1 MVFFNI
7 FRNGC
12 YLLLYSDF
20 SIHLTNYCFFMSML
34 LLFMCKNMHNPLMSL
49 PFLIKSP
56 EKLYQKQRRC
66 CIHNVMLLQ
75 HLGRDNDQ
83 NCKYQRKSLI
93 PFRHLLRTFHTFPAH
108 PAHIAVDRGKQIR
121 RTVPAIQEY
130 TRARIFS
137 ERVFPG
143 ISGLILVVG
152 IKIKQI
158 KQIKC
163 MVRSVA
169 TNR

>member
-1 MVFFNI
+1 M
-7 FRNGC
+7 
-12 YLLLYSDF
+12 
-20 SIHLTNYCFFMSML
+20 
-34 LLFMCKNMHNPLMSL
+34 PL

-56 EKLYQKQRRC
+56 EKLHQKQRRC

-121 RTVPAIQEY
+121 RTAPAIQ
-130 TRARIFS
+130 RIYQS
-137 ERVFPG
+137 ENLFRKG
-143 ISGLILVVG
+143 ISCDLRSYIGGRYLNKADKANKMYRQICGNKPVKHILTTPCRQQIPHRPEWKCQN
-152 IKIKQI
+152 IKPHKYRQ
-158 KQIKC
+158 
-163 MVRSVA
+163 
-169 TNR
+169 

>member
-7 FRNGC
+7 FQNCC

-20 SIHLTNYCFFMSML
+20 SIHLTNYWIFMSVL
-34 LLFMCKNMHNPLMSL
+34 LLFMCKNMHNPLMPL

-56 EKLYQKQRRC
+56 EKLHQKQCRC

-93 PFRHLLRTFHTFPAH
+93 PFLHLHRAFHTLPAH
-108 PAHIAVDRGKQIR
+108 PAHIAVERRKQNR
-121 RTVPAIQEY
+121 RTTPAIQGIY
-130 TRARIFS
+130 QS
-137 ERVFPG
+137 EKLFRNG
-143 ISGLILVVG
+143 ISCDL
-152 IKIKQI
+152 
-158 KQIKC
+158 
-163 MVRSVA
+163 RSYIGG
-169 TNR
+169 RY

>member
-20 SIHLTNYCFFMSML
+20 SIHLTNYWFFMSML

-93 PFRHLLRTFHTFPAH
+93 PFRHLLRAFHTFPAH

-121 RTVPAIQEY
+121 RTAPAIQGIY
-130 TRARIFS
+130 QS
-137 ERVFPG
+137 EKLFRNG
-143 ISGLILVVG
+143 ISCDL
-152 IKIKQI
+152 
-158 KQIKC
+158 
-163 MVRSVA
+163 RSYIGG
-169 TNR
+169 RY

>member
-20 SIHLTNYCFFMSML
+20 SIHLTNYWIFMSVL
-34 LLFMCKNMHNPLMSL
+34 LLFMCKNMHNPLMPL

-93 PFRHLLRTFHTFPAH
+93 PFRHL
-108 PAHIAVDRGKQIR
+108 AVDRGKQIR
-121 RTVPAIQEY
+121 RTVPAIQ
-130 TRARIFS
+130 RIYQS
-137 ERVFPG
+137 ENLFRKG
-143 ISGLILVVG
+143 ISCDL
-152 IKIKQI
+152 
-158 KQIKC
+158 
-163 MVRSVA
+163 RSYIGG
-169 TNR
+169 RY